1 MKYLILFFI
10 MVNSLYA
17 TSVDIVELYRTK
29 GINAVEKVIAGQ
41 LATKNYWDVNLKN
54 KEVKNGYYES
64 IDYVMICQKDFKDI
78 RLYDTKT
85 QSELFNSDVFVG
97 KAKGDKKIEGD
108 LKTPIG
114 AYKLTRRITN
124 VDPFYGPLA
133 LATNYP
139 NLYDKS
145 QGKTG
150 HGIWIHGLPLNQ
162 ERDDY
167 TQGCI
172 ALDNTKIKTLDK
184 TINIK
189 NSILVISEKKLS
201 TVSKDDMSIVL
212 SSIFKWRDAWVES
225 DITSYLSFYDKE
237 FKKSNGQSLQKFSNY
252 KKRVFRKNEKKSI
265 EFYNIN
271 IIPYPN
277 DLNKKLYKVLM
288 DEKYKT
294 KNHKFNGKKELYL
307 EVLNGGI
314 SILTES

>member
-29 GINAVEKVIAGQ
+29 GISAVEKVISRQ
-41 LATKNYWDVNLKN
+41 LTTKSYWDVNLKN

-114 AYKLTRRITN
+114 AYKLTKRITN

-172 ALDNTKIKTLDK
+172 ALDNTKIKKLDK
-184 TINIK
+184 AINIK

-201 TVSKDDMSIVL
+201 TVSKEDMSIVL

-225 DITSYLSFYDKE
+225 DITSYLSFYAKE

-252 KKRVFRKNEKKSI
+252 KKRIFRKNDKKSI
-265 EFYNIN
+265 EFSNIN

-307 EVLNGGI
+307 EVLNGEI

>member
-10 MVNSLYA
+10 VVNSLSA
-17 TSVDIVELYRTK
+17 TPVDIIELYRTK
-29 GINAVEKVIAGQ
+29 GINAVEKEIANQ
-41 LATKNYWDVNLKN
+41 LKTKSYWDFNLKN
-54 KEVKNGYYES
+54 KEVINGYYES
-64 IDYVMICQKDFKDI
+64 IRYVMICQKDLKDI
-78 RLYDTKT
+78 KLYDTKSKS
-85 QSELFNSDVFVG
+85 QLFNSSVFVG
-97 KAKGDKKIEGD
+97 KASGDKKVEGD

-114 AYKLTRRITN
+114 AYDLTKRITK

-133 LATNYP
+133 LTTNYP
-139 NLYDKS
+139 NIYDKS

-162 ERDDY
+162 ERDDF

-172 ALDNTKIKTLDK
+172 ALDNTKIKKLDNK
-184 TINIK
+184 INIS
-189 NSILVISEKKLS
+189 NSVLVISEKKLS

-237 FKKSNGQSLQKFSNY
+237 FKKSNGQSFKKFSKY
-252 KKRVFRKNEKKSI
+252 KKRVFSKNEQKSI

-277 DLNKKLYKVLM
+277 DLNKKLYKVVM

-294 KNHKFNGKKELYL
+294 KNHKFNGKKELYVEIL
-307 EVLNGGI
+307 EGKI

>member
-1 MKYLILFFI
+1 MKYFLLSFFI
-10 MVNSLYA
+10 VHSLYA
-17 TSVDIVELYRTK
+17 TSLDIVELYRTK
-29 GINAVEKVIAGQ
+29 GIKAVEKEISNQ
-41 LATKNYWDVNLKN
+41 LKTKTYWDYNLKN
-54 KEVKNGYYES
+54 KEVVNGYYES
-64 IDYVMICQKDFKDI
+64 IQYVMICQKDLKDI
-78 RLYDTKT
+78 RLYDTKKKAH
-85 QSELFNSDVFVG
+85 LFNSDVFVG
-97 KAKGDKKIEGD
+97 KAKGDKKVEGD

-133 LATNYP
+133 LTTNYP

-172 ALDNTKIKTLDK
+172 ALDNTKIKKLDNK
-184 TINIK
+184 INIS
-189 NSILVISEKKLS
+189 NSVLVISEKKLN
-201 TVSKDDMSIVL
+201 TVSKKDMSIVL
-212 SSIFKWRDAWVES
+212 SNIFQWRDAWVES
-225 DITSYLSFYDKE
+225 DIKNYLSFYAKD
-237 FKKSNGQSLQKFSNY
+237 FKKSNGQSLQKFSKY
-252 KKRVFRKNEKKSI
+252 KKRVFSKNETKTI

-277 DLNKKLYKVLM
+277 DSNKKLFKIVM
-288 DEKYKT
+288 DEIYKT
-294 KNHKFNGKKELYL
+294 KNHKFNGKKELYV
-307 EVLNGGI
+307 EVLNDKI

>member
-1 MKYLILFFI
+1 

-17 TSVDIVELYRTK
+17 TSVDIIELYRTK
-29 GINAVEKVIAGQ
+29 GINAVEKEIANQ
-41 LATKNYWDVNLKN
+41 LKTKSYWDFNLKN

-64 IDYVMICQKDFKDI
+64 ILYVMICQKDLKDI
-78 RLYDTKT
+78 KLYDTRT
-85 QSELFNSDVFVG
+85 TSQLFNSDVFVG
-97 KAKGDKKIEGD
+97 EKQGDKQVEGD

-114 AYKLTRRITN
+114 AYRLTSRITN

-133 LATNYP
+133 LVTNYP

-145 QGKTG
+145 KGKTG

-167 TQGCI
+167 TKGCI
-172 ALDNTKIKTLDK
+172 ALDNTKIKKLDK
-184 TINIK
+184 KINID
-189 NSILVISEKKLS
+189 NSVLVISEKKLS

-225 DITSYLSFYDKE
+225 DITSYLSFYAKE
-237 FKKSNGQSLQKFSNY
+237 FKKSNGQSLQKFSKY
-252 KKRVFRKNEKKSI
+252 KERVFSKNEKKSI

-277 DLNKKLYKVLM
+277 DLNKKLYKVVM

-294 KNHKFNGKKELYL
+294 KTHKFNGKKELYV
-307 EVLNGGI
+307 EVINGEI